1 MPTIDKGYFTGG
13 LKNYLN
19 AHSYDNAAT
28 HHLWTSLQE
37 MAHDPTLSA
46 MMNTWTQQQGYP
58 LLTVSYRS
66 SSHELALSQE
76 QFFLFQNNDTAAT
89 ATDNG
94 KKKKN
99 LWMIPLE
106 YQVGSTVHTITMQ
119 NVTNYTTTTTTTVL
133 ISYYYIPP
141 LFLSYLV
148 TFPFSYDLIVYY
160 IYIYIYLFIHVGG
173 PNVTI

>member
-76 QFFLFQNNDTAAT
+76 QFLLYHNNDTTAAT
-89 ATDNG
+89 NNG
-94 KKKKN
+94 KKN
-99 LWMIPLE
+99 MWMIPLE
-106 YQVGSTVHTITMQ
+106 YQVGSTVHTVTMQ
-119 NVTNYTTTTTTTVL
+119 NVTNELLLLQYSSHIIII
-133 ISYYYIPP
+133 ISPTFILSYNVS
-141 LFLSYLV
+141 LFLWSDYLCM
-148 TFPFSYDLIVYY
+148 
-160 IYIYIYLFIHVGG
+160 YLFIY
-173 PNVTI
+173 TCRRS